1 MKKILAMG
9 ILVFVAYYSQ
19 AQTAKGNMMIGGSF
33 GFGSTS
39 YEGAPNKYN
48 TFSFSPSFG
57 YFVSDN
63 LAVGSGLSFTHNST
77 SNGTNQSTDNS
88 FGLSPFVRYYK
99 FTSNEKFAFF
109 AQAIVGLTS
118 YRNETGTSVTKGSR
132 VSLNIAPGFSYFFT
146 NHWAMDLS
154 LSGFSIFGNNPN
166 GNGNNSSTVQLDLSL
181 SPSIGLRYH
190 FGK

>member
-1 MKKILAMG
+1 MKKILAVG
-9 ILVFVAYYSQ
+9 ILAFVAYYSQ

-39 YEGAPNKYN
+39 YEGSPDKNN
-48 TFSFSPSFG
+48 FFSFSPSFG

-77 SNGTNQSTDNS
+77 SSGINQNSNNS
-88 FGLSPFVRYYK
+88 FGLTPFVRYYK

-109 AQAIVGLTS
+109 GQATLGIST
-118 YRNETGTSVTKGSR
+118 YRNESGTSVSKGTGMSFS
-132 VSLNIAPGFSYFFT
+132 VAPGFSYFFT

-154 LSGFSIFGNNPN
+154 LAGLGVSSSNPN
-166 GNGNNSSTVQLDLSL
+166 GASNNSSSIGLTLSM